1 MKCSRHKQLYVNR
14 KRCDEN
20 FPSPRAFWMER
31 CLSKRQWV
39 SPAPLRTSGSTS
51 RRWAPCI
58 VLVPLFDNQFLSLVV
73 RHYASV
79 ARNISTFTMEFPNCG
94 RLFGQFQSKFNTD
107 WLIFV
112 WFDPYVYLL
121 FTQSSSLNNYNVAV
135 VAINYFP
142 GAGMAFTCKST
153 CSWICAVSNT
163 VSICI
168 LCRFHCHLKLRAFE
182 KCKVFII

>member
-1 MKCSRHKQLYVNR
+1 MKCSKHKQLYVNHL
-14 KRCDEN
+14 K
-20 FPSPRAFWMER
+20 AFGVSISHPPKEHFEWKR

-39 SPAPLRTSGSTS
+39 SPVQLRTSGSTS

-58 VLVPLFDNQFLSLVV
+58 GLVPLFDNQFLSLVC

-121 FTQSSSLNNYNVAV
+121 LTQ
-135 VAINYFP
+135 F
-142 GAGMAFTCKST
+142 
-153 CSWICAVSNT
+153 
-163 VSICI
+163 
-168 LCRFHCHLKLRAFE
+168 
-182 KCKVFII
+182 